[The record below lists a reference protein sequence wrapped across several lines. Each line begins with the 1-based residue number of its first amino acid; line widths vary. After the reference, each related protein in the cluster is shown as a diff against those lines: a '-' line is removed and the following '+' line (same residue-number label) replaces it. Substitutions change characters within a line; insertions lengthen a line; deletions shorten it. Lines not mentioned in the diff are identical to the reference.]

1 MARSLKI
8 APKNIERVK
17 LALKRCGFP
26 SVKAFATET
35 GRAYATASKFF
46 NGKEVDFL
54 NFVEFCEKL
63 GLDWQEITTDEESTA
78 TTPILNEG
86 QAESDFLPLIK
97 GGQGG
102 STPENIPK
110 SNSIAFVGRDKQLTE
125 LHQLLQKN
133 SQVVI
138 AAING
143 MGGVGKTELAIQY
156 ATQHLLDYPGGICWV
171 NAQGILAGLQILRFA
186 EIQFNIVPPDD
197 WEIADKLQFCWSKWH
212 PGEVLFIFDDVFDY
226 KQQVKPFLPKS
237 SRFKVLLTTR
247 FQFDSTL
254 QQLRLDVLKPLAAM
268 RLLKSIVGRERLKQE
283 PKIARSLCQFLGY
296 LPLALE
302 LVGRYLDLQPN
313 LSLAK
318 LLRRLEKQRLDH
330 AALIAANPLM
340 RYEFGVEEAINLS
353 WEQLDEKA
361 KTKGCYLSLYAL
373 AAIPFSTDGIEDEDE
388 QEEWEKALRDL
399 KHWHL
404 LQEVRQETYRLHP
417 LIRQFLQKRFDEL
430 TEAEEMKRNFAAS
443 MVAVAREI
451 EYPLTRED
459 VINFSP
465 WIPHIEEVANNFAEF
480 LDDEDLITP
489 FTRLGWFYYGQ
500 SFSQQA
506 EVWYQQCR
514 DIVKQRLG
522 EEHPDFATIL
532 NNLAA
537 LYYSLGRYSEAEP
550 LYLQALSIFRQS
562 LPKNYPNIASNLNNL
577 AELYNSLGRYSEA
590 ELLYLEALS
599 IDRQNLPE
607 NHPCLARDLNNL
619 ALLYYSLGRYS
630 EAEPLF
636 LQASEINTLNLPENH
651 PRIAIDLNNFA
662 LLYGSLRRYSEAELL
677 FLQAL
682 SIDRQSLPENHPQ
695 LATHLNNLATLYFF
709 QGRYNEAEPLFLQ
722 ALSIDRQSLPE
733 NHPHIATDLDNLALL
748 YKSQGRYSEAEPLH
762 LQAWKILQRSLG
774 AEHPYTVTVRQNWAI
789 FWIEAINE
797 NRADLEV
804 LKNNPLFLE
813 IMREFLAENL
823 PNE

>member
-1 MARSLKI
+1 MVMARSLKV
-8 APKNIERVK
+8 APKHIEKVK
-17 LALKRCGFP
+17 LALKRNGFP
-26 SVKAFATET
+26 SVKAFATEM
-35 GRAYATASKFF
+35 GKAYATASKFF
-46 NGKEVDFL
+46 NGKEVDYL

-63 GLDWQEITTDEESTA
+63 GLDWQEISKDEQSTA

-86 QAESDFLPLIK
+86 KAESDSPPLGK

-102 STPENIPK
+102 STPENIPP

-171 NAQGILAGLQILRFA
+171 NAQGLLAGLQILRFA

-197 WEIADKLQFCWSKWH
+197 WELADKLQFCWSKWH
-212 PGEVLFIFDDVFDY
+212 PGEVLFIFDDVFNY

-268 RLLKSIVGRERLKQE
+268 RLLKSIVGRERLQQE

-353 WEQLDEKA
+353 WEQLDENA
-361 KTKGCYLSLYAL
+361 KILGCVLSLFAL
-373 AAIPFSTDGIEDEDE
+373 AAIPFSTEAIEDEDQ
-388 QEEWEKALRDL
+388 QEVVEKALRDL
-399 KHWHL
+399 QHWHL

-417 LIRQFLQKRFDEL
+417 LIRQFLQKRLDEL
-430 TEAEEMKRNFAAS
+430 TQAEEMKRTFAAS
-443 MVAVAREI
+443 MVAVARQI
-451 EYPLTRED
+451 NYQLTRED

-465 WIPHIEEVANNFAEF
+465 WIPHIEEVANNLAEF

-489 FTRLGWFYYGQ
+489 FNRLGRFYQGQ

-532 NNLAA
+532 NNLAE
-537 LYYSLGRYSEAEP
+537 LYGSQGRYSEAEP
-550 LYLQALSIFRQS
+550 LYLQALSIHRQS
-562 LPKNYPNIASNLNNL
+562 
-577 AELYNSLGRYSEA
+577 
-590 ELLYLEALS
+590 
-599 IDRQNLPE
+599 LPE
-607 NHPCLARDLNNL
+607 NHPQLATHLNNL
-619 ALLYYSLGRYS
+619 ANLYRSQGRYS
-630 EAEPLF
+630 DAEPL
-636 LQASEINTLNLPENH
+636 
-651 PRIAIDLNNFA
+651 
-662 LLYGSLRRYSEAELL
+662 Y
-677 FLQAL
+677 LQAL

-695 LATHLNNLATLYFF
+695 LATHLNNLAGLY
-709 QGRYNEAEPLFLQ
+709 R
-722 ALSIDRQSLPE
+722 
-733 NHPHIATDLDNLALL
+733 T
-748 YKSQGRYSEAEPLH
+748 QGRYSEAEPLL
-762 LQAWKILQRSLG
+762 LQAWEILQRSLG
-774 AEHPYTVTVRQNWAI
+774 AEHPNTVTLRQNLAI
-789 FWIEAINE
+789 FWLEAINE
-797 NRADLEV
+797 NRADLEE
-804 LKNNPLFLE
+804 LQNNPLFLE
-813 IMREFLAENL
+813 IMREILAQNL
-823 PNE
+823 PDE

>member
-1 MARSLKI
+1 MARSLKV
-8 APKNIERVK
+8 APKHIEKVK
-17 LALKRCGFP
+17 LALKRNGFP
-26 SVKAFATET
+26 SVKAFATEM
-35 GRAYATASKFF
+35 GKAYATASKFF
-46 NGKEVDFL
+46 NGKEVDYL

-63 GLDWQEITTDEESTA
+63 GLDWQEISKDEQSTA

-86 QAESDFLPLIK
+86 KAESDSPPLGK

-102 STPENIPK
+102 STPENIPP

-171 NAQGILAGLQILRFA
+171 NAQGLLAGLQILRFA

-197 WEIADKLQFCWSKWH
+197 WELADKLQFCWSKWH
-212 PGEVLFIFDDVFDY
+212 PGEVLFIFDDVFNY

-268 RLLKSIVGRERLKQE
+268 RLLKSIVGRERLQQE

-353 WEQLDEKA
+353 WEQLDENA
-361 KTKGCYLSLYAL
+361 KILGCVLSLFAL
-373 AAIPFSTDGIEDEDE
+373 AAIPFSTEAIEDEDQ
-388 QEEWEKALRDL
+388 QEVVEKALRDL
-399 KHWHL
+399 QHWHL

-417 LIRQFLQKRFDEL
+417 LIRQFLQKRLDEL
-430 TEAEEMKRNFAAS
+430 TQAEEMKRTFAAS
-443 MVAVAREI
+443 MVAVARQI
-451 EYPLTRED
+451 NYQLTRED

-465 WIPHIEEVANNFAEF
+465 WIPHIEEVANNLAEF

-489 FTRLGWFYYGQ
+489 FNRLGRFYQGQ

-532 NNLAA
+532 NNLAE
-537 LYYSLGRYSEAEP
+537 LYGSQGRYSEAEP
-550 LYLQALSIFRQS
+550 LYLQALSIHRQS
-562 LPKNYPNIASNLNNL
+562 
-577 AELYNSLGRYSEA
+577 
-590 ELLYLEALS
+590 
-599 IDRQNLPE
+599 LPE
-607 NHPCLARDLNNL
+607 NHPQLATHLNNL
-619 ALLYYSLGRYS
+619 ANLYRSQGRYS
-630 EAEPLF
+630 DAEPL
-636 LQASEINTLNLPENH
+636 
-651 PRIAIDLNNFA
+651 
-662 LLYGSLRRYSEAELL
+662 Y
-677 FLQAL
+677 LQAL

-695 LATHLNNLATLYFF
+695 LATHLNNLAGLY
-709 QGRYNEAEPLFLQ
+709 R
-722 ALSIDRQSLPE
+722 
-733 NHPHIATDLDNLALL
+733 T
-748 YKSQGRYSEAEPLH
+748 QGRYSEAEPLL
-762 LQAWKILQRSLG
+762 LQAWEILQRSLG
-774 AEHPYTVTVRQNWAI
+774 AEHPNTVTLRQNLAI
-789 FWIEAINE
+789 FWLEAINE
-797 NRADLEV
+797 NRADLEE
-804 LKNNPLFLE
+804 LQNNPLFLE
-813 IMREFLAENL
+813 IMREILAQNL
-823 PNE
+823 PDE

>member
-1 MARSLKI
+1 MARSLKV
-8 APKNIERVK
+8 APKHIEKVK
-17 LALKRCGFP
+17 LALKRSGFP
-26 SVKAFATET
+26 SVKAFATEM
-35 GRAYATASKFF
+35 GKAYATASKFF
-46 NGKEVDFL
+46 NGKEVDYL

-63 GLDWQEITTDEESTA
+63 SLDWQEITTDELSTA

-86 QAESDFLPLIK
+86 QAESDFPPLDK

-102 STPENIPK
+102 STPQNIPP
-110 SNSIAFVGRDKQLTE
+110 SNSIEFVGRDKQLTE

-156 ATQHLLDYPGGICWV
+156 AKQHLLDYPGGICWV

-197 WEIADKLQFCWSKWH
+197 WELADKLQFCWSKWH

-226 KQQVKPFLPKS
+226 QQQVKPFLPKS

-247 FQFDSTL
+247 IQFDSTL

-268 RLLKSIVGRERLKQE
+268 RLLKSIVGRERLQQE

-318 LLRRLEKQRLDH
+318 LLRRLETQRLEH
-330 AALIAANPLM
+330 QALMAANPLM

-353 WEQLDEKA
+353 WEQLDENA
-361 KTKGCYLSLYAL
+361 KNVGCYLSLYAL

-399 KHWHL
+399 RQWHL

-417 LIRQFLQKRFDEL
+417 LIRQFLQKRLDEL
-430 TEAEEMKRNFAAS
+430 AEAEEWKRNFAAS
-443 MVAVAREI
+443 MVAVANQIDYR
-451 EYPLTRED
+451 LTRED
-459 VINFSP
+459 AIKFSP
-465 WIPHIEEVANNFAEF
+465 WIPHIEEVANNLAEF
-480 LDDEDLITP
+480 LDDEDLIAP
-489 FTRLGWFYYGQ
+489 FNRLGMFYEGQ

-532 NNLAA
+532 NNLAGLYNSQGRYREA
-537 LYYSLGRYSEAEP
+537 EPLYLQALSIYRQSLPENHPNIASNLNNLAGLYYSQSRYSEAEP
-550 LYLQALSIFRQS
+550 LYLQALSIHRQS
-562 LPKNYPNIASNLNNL
+562 
-577 AELYNSLGRYSEA
+577 
-590 ELLYLEALS
+590 
-599 IDRQNLPE
+599 LPE
-607 NHPCLARDLNNL
+607 NHPNLAIHLNNL
-619 ALLYYSLGRYS
+619 AGLYYSQSRYS
-630 EAEPLF
+630 EAEPL
-636 LQASEINTLNLPENH
+636 
-651 PRIAIDLNNFA
+651 
-662 LLYGSLRRYSEAELL
+662 Y
-677 FLQAL
+677 LQAL
-682 SIDRQSLPENHPQ
+682 SIDRQSLPENHPDI
-695 LATHLNNLATLYFF
+695 ASHLNNLA
-709 QGRYNEAEPLFLQ
+709 
-722 ALSIDRQSLPE
+722 
-733 NHPHIATDLDNLALL
+733 LL
-748 YKSQGRYSEAEPLH
+748 YDSQGRYSEAEPLY
-762 LQAWKILQRSLG
+762 LQAWEILQRSLG
-774 AEHPYTVTVRQNWAI
+774 AEHPTTVKVRQNLAR
-789 FWIEAINE
+789 FWRKAINE

-804 LKNNPLFLE
+804 LQNNPLFLE
-813 IMREFLAENL
+813 IMREFLAQNL
-823 PNE
+823 PDE